1 MTMNIHVK
9 NIHKIFVGIGFIS
22 LSYILRREWNY

>member
-9 NIHKIFVGIGFIS
+9 NIHKIYVDIGFIS
-22 LSYILRREWNY
+22 LSYIARRE